1 MGAGIEVR
9 FEQTEAHF
17 FETKTPI
24 LVTCSYS
31 GVYSRFI
38 YRFRKIKCC
47 ILLIIYNFCLFEYL
61 FHTVTFILPI
71 GLPVR
76 NM

>member
-47 ILLIIYNFCLFEYL
+47 ILLIVYNFVSLNIY
-61 FHTVTFILPI
+61 FIQ
-71 GLPVR
+71 
-76 NM
+76 